1 MILHRNTS
9 QSRGGSAMKKVP
21 LFMPGVMRT
30 CYAIL
35 VLCFVLLV
43 SNALVRA
50 QTPLSVIPL
59 PAVAVQ
65 GTGSLLIDHGLQVV
79 FEGYAEPR
87 LKRARIRF
95 FDTLSRETGIPEVP
109 VPPFKG
115 GQFVIKTAGPSAPV
129 QQLGEDESYHLEITA
144 GGALLIASN
153 PLGVLHGLQTFL
165 QLVHST
171 PEGFAVAA
179 VTIDD
184 RPRFP
189 WRGLMID
196 AGRHFMPLD
205 VIRQNLDGMEAVK
218 MNVFHW
224 HLSEDQGFRIESKI
238 FPLLQQKGS
247 DGLYYTQ
254 DQVRGILEYARD
266 RGIRVVPEFDMPGHA
281 TSWFVGYPDLASGNG
296 PYRIERHWGV
306 FDPAMDPTREST
318 YQFLGQFIGEMTAL
332 FPDAYFHIGG
342 DECNGK
348 EWDASPRIK
357 RYMQTHHIQDD
368 AALQAYFTGRVQKLV
383 TERHKI
389 TVGWDEVLQ
398 PDTPHDVLIQSWRG
412 QDSLAEA
419 ARRGYRG
426 ILSSGYYV
434 DLNQSAAD
442 HYAVDPLVN
451 GTVVLSA
458 AQAANILGGEATMWT
473 EFVSPENVN
482 SRIWP
487 RTAAIAERLWSVQDV
502 KDVNSMYQRLNILSQ
517 ELAYHGLPYRSASE
531 QMLRRLSGYSDPAA
545 LQVLASAVQPPRDYA
560 REELKFYDA
569 FSPLT
574 RLVDTVP
581 PESDQAREFKEITAR
596 IATGEAVSGDW
607 QKARQWLVLW
617 RDNDAVLQPSLAK
630 SALTAELVPL
640 SHNLSQAAT
649 IGLLALDTLQN
660 SLQVSAET
668 QKKQLAE
675 LKEFEKPEAILVNM
689 IVPGVEV
696 LVKATRTQ

>member
-1 MILHRNTS
+1 MFNL
-9 QSRGGSAMKKVP
+9 
-21 LFMPGVMRT
+21 GVM
-30 CYAIL
+30 CKCCVISM
-35 VLCFVLLV
+35 LCFMLV
-43 SNALVRA
+43 VDNSSVQA
-50 QTPLSVIPL
+50 QTPLPVIPL
-59 PAVAVQ
+59 PAIAVQ
-65 GTGSLLIDHGLQVV
+65 ETGSLLIDHGLQFV
-79 FEGYAEPR
+79 FEGYTEP
-87 LKRARIRF
+87 LLERARMRF
-95 FDTLSRETGIPEVP
+95 LDILSRETGISKIPAQ
-109 VPPFKG
+109 PFREGK
-115 GQFVIKTAGPSAPV
+115 FVIKTAGPSAPV
-129 QQLGEDESYHLEITA
+129 QQLGEDESYHLQVTPA
-144 GGALLIASN
+144 GALLTAPN

-171 PEGFAVAA
+171 PEGYTVAA

-184 RPRFP
+184 KPRFP

-224 HLSEDQGFRIESKI
+224 HLSEDQGFRIESRV
-238 FPLLQQKGS
+238 FPLLQEKGS

-281 TSWFVGYPDLASGNG
+281 TSWFVGYPDLASGKG
-296 PYRIERHWGV
+296 SYQIEHHWGI

-318 YQFLGQFIGEMTAL
+318 YQFLDQFIGEMTAL
-332 FPDAYFHIGG
+332 FSDAYFHIGG

-348 EWDASPRIK
+348 EWDANPRIK
-357 RYMQTHHIQDD
+357 QYMQTHHIQDD

-383 TERHKI
+383 TKRHKI

-398 PDTPHDVLIQSWRG
+398 PDTPHDVVIQSWRG

-451 GTVVLSA
+451 SLVALSP
-458 AQAANILGGEATMWT
+458 AQEANILGGEATMWT

-487 RTAAIAERLWSVQDV
+487 RTAAIAERLWSARDV
-502 KDVNSMYQRLNILSQ
+502 KDANSMYQRLNTLSQ
-517 ELAYHGLPYRSASE
+517 KFAYYGLPYQSVSE
-531 QMLRRLSGYSDPAA
+531 QMLRRLSEDTDPAA
-545 LQVLASAVQPPRDYA
+545 LQVLASVVQPPRDYA
-560 REELKFYDA
+560 REELKPYDV
-569 FSPLT
+569 FSPLN
-574 RLVDTVP
+574 RLVDMVP
-581 PESDQAREFKEITAR
+581 PESDKAREFNEVASR
-596 IATGEAVSGDW
+596 IAMGKPVSGDW

-617 RDNDAVLQPSLAK
+617 RDNDAVLQPALVK
-630 SALTAELVPL
+630 SALTVELIPL
-640 SHNLSQAAT
+640 SHNLSQTAT
-649 IGLLALDTLQN
+649 IGLFALDAIQN
-660 SLQVSAET
+660 SLSVSTET
-668 QKKQLAE
+668 QKKQLSE
-675 LKEFEKPEAILVNM
+675 LKELEKPEAVLVNK
-689 IVPGVEV
+689 IVPSVEA
-696 LVKATRTQ
+696 LVQVVKTH